1 MTSPHQKKIL
11 ALHDLSGFGR
21 SSLVPIISTLSVMG
35 HQCVPLPT
43 AVFSTHTAIAG
54 YVVRDLTEDLLPS
67 IEQYAQL
74 SLQFDAIYSGFVGS
88 ERQIHC
94 ITQSIHRLGRSD
106 GLVLVDPVMGDNGSI
121 YETYTAKM
129 CSGMQELCALAD
141 IITPNLTEA
150 AILLGYAPTDV
161 PHSPAETAQWAR
173 TLEQRYQAK
182 VVLTGVN
189 GGSDTVGVL
198 CCEQGQLAF
207 FEHARI
213 AEYYPGTG
221 DLFASVLLGDLLR
234 GTALP
239 DACKTA
245 AYFVRDCIRHTAA
258 LQTDHMHGVQFE
270 SLLGNL
276 LPHGAIDQT
285 TS

>member
-43 AVFSTHTAIAG
+43 AVFSTHTAISG
-54 YVVRDLTEDLLPS
+54 YIVRDLTEDLLPS
-67 IEQYAQL
+67 IAQYEQLA
-74 SLQFDAIYSGFVGS
+74 LQFDAIYSGFVGS
-88 ERQIHC
+88 EQQIHC
-94 ITQSIHRLGRSD
+94 ISQAIHRLRTSNS
-106 GLVLVDPVMGDNGSI
+106 LVLVDPVMGDNGAI
-121 YETYTAKM
+121 YETYTTQM
-129 CSGMQELCALAD
+129 CNGMQDLCALAD

-150 AILLGYAPTDV
+150 AILLGYTPTDA

-182 VVLTGVN
+182 VVLTGVS

-198 CCEQGQLAF
+198 CCEKGQLAF
-207 FEHARI
+207 FEHTRI

-234 GTALP
+234 GTPLP

-245 AYFVRDCIRHTAA
+245 AHFVRDCIRETAA
-258 LQTDHMHGVQFE
+258 LQTNHMHGVQFE

-276 LPHGAIDQT
+276 LPHCATAQT